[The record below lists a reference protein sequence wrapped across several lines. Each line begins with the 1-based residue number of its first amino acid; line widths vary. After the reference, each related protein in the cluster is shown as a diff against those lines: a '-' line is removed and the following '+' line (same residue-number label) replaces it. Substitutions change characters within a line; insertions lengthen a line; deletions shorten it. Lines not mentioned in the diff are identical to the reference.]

1 MSSTLVKGS
10 GVDMNGQ
17 VNFAI
22 TSPCSYNDAK
32 VLLAITPSGIDAWPR
47 YWPIISILHL
57 KYSCCHP
64 WSRGFNSRRR
74 LILQSH
80 TCLKSKV
87 SIKNSIT
94 NNNYTFQNYSLL
106 PQNQALLLKNQ
117 DLLLAKIASIEEAI
131 RDRLPNGK
139 FGARDVVFAKMLKE
153 RPAIVISHSALTLLK
168 RCKNSLSRLNIAF
181 YWRTSAWGLSMK
193 ITCIST
199 WRWALLW
206 RDWFWR
212 KILTSRLLFQ
222 PQKSRTSIYRWN
234 HAPHSGWITSPP

>member
-1 MSSTLVKGS
+1 
-10 GVDMNGQ
+10 MNGQ

-181 YWRTSAWGLSMK
+181 CWRTSARGLSME
-193 ITCIST
+193 
-199 WRWALLW
+199 
-206 RDWFWR
+206 
-212 KILTSRLLFQ
+212 
-222 PQKSRTSIYRWN
+222 
-234 HAPHSGWITSPP
+234 ITSAFHLTLSSSLKRLILKKNFDILSSVPAPKVQNFHLPVESRSPFRMNNFSPIMK